1 MKTPQ
6 INPSIQRDDES
17 KQLKVDILKTINKIK
32 TKLF

>member
-17 KQLKVDILKTINKIK
+17 KILKVDILKTINKIK